1 MTASRRVVGLI
12 LSLMMSS
19 AGSFQ
24 IAYSQEENEACQAGG
39 GCEILTREAL
49 HQLALRAYRAGQA
62 TCETRL

>member
-12 LSLMMSS
+12 LALMMSS

-24 IAYSQEENEACQAGG
+24 IAYSQAEQELCQSGG

-49 HQLALRAYRAGQA
+49 HQLAARAYRAGQA